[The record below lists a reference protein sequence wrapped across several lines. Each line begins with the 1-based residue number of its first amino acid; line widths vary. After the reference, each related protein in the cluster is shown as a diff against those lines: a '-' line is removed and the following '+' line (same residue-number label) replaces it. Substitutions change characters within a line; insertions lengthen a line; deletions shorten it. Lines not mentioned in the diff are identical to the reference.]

1 MNQILA
7 TEPIKRKKPVDI
19 HKIAK
24 FFAISLIVF
33 GVCLISSGS
42 YAVFKNQKN
51 NTKSMPQQVEEN
63 KNVEETNQANS
74 GINIHLSVV
83 GTNIQATITG
93 ESEISYVTYKF
104 DDQEET
110 RQDIGNLSG
119 EITIEIPEGQHTLI
133 VTAVDVNNDTETK
146 EQQVKGVTKPKV
158 TVKQEGQEFVINAS
172 DEIGLD
178 KIEFIL
184 NGQGYLVRVEGATD
198 KEFRYPLEQGDN
210 TLEVTAY
217 NVDGATGEFNAICHN

>member
-1 MNQILA
+1 MCTECAKTSSEMDCLTGNQIILLQICS
-7 TEPIKRKKPVDI
+7 E
-19 HKIAK
+19 
-24 FFAISLIVF
+24 F
-33 GVCLISSGS
+33 CL
-42 YAVFKNQKN
+42 FPPDN
-51 NTKSMPQQVEEN
+51 N
-63 KNVEETNQANS
+63 
-74 GINIHLSVV
+74 
-83 GTNIQATITG
+83 
-93 ESEISYVTYKF
+93 
-104 DDQEET
+104 
-110 RQDIGNLSG
+110 
-119 EITIEIPEGQHTLI
+119 
-133 VTAVDVNNDTETK
+133 TETK